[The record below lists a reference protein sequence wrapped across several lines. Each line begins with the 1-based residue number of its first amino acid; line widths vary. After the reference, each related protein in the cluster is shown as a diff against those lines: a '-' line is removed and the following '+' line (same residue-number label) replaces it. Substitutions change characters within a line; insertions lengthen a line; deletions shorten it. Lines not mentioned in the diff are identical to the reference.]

1 MKQLEVRLCHPEVSE
16 PSAAPL
22 DTRGSPESLK
32 REVWL
37 WLLWI
42 KTLFTA
48 LTKLLITWRLLVC
61 FAFHHGRVNPW

>member
-1 MKQLEVRLCHPEVSE
+1 MKQLEVRLYHPEVSE

-48 LTKLLITWRLLVC
+48 LTELLIT
-61 FAFHHGRVNPW
+61 